1 MQTAVSGKQVT
12 IAGFRDLVAWQEA
25 HKLALSIYRLTKNF
39 PHEEIF
45 ALTSQLRRA
54 AVSVTSNIAEGF
66 SRPTKADKMHFYAI
80 AQGSLTETQSQL
92 EIAKDVGYVTHD
104 DFDAAENNA
113 IIVHKLLT
121 GLIKSLKDGK
131 GVK

>member
-1 MQTAVSGKQVT
+1 M
-12 IAGFRDLVAWQEA
+12 AGFRDLVAWQEA
-25 HKLALSIYRLTKNF
+25 HKLVLSIYSLTKNF
-39 PHEEIF
+39 PNDEMF

-54 AVSVTSNIAEGF
+54 AVSTTSNIAEGF

-92 EIAKDVGYVTHD
+92 EIAKDVGYITSATFTTVED
-104 DFDAAENNA
+104 GA
-113 IIVHKLLT
+113 IVVHKLLT
-121 GLIKSLKDGK
+121 GLIKSLRDGK